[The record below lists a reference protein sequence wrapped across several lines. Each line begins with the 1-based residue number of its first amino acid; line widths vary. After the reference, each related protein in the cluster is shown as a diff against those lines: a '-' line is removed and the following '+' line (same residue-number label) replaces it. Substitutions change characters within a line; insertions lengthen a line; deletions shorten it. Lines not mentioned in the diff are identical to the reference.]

1 MDDKPLFNGNLF
13 EYEGGMMYFP
23 GGIDA
28 FCVRHDLELVEIRE
42 DGAVWVMFSGKEDWD
57 EWPVA
62 KSRAKLGVVG
72 K

>member
-1 MDDKPLFNGNLF
+1 
-13 EYEGGMMYFP
+13 MMYFP

-42 DGAVWVMFSGKEDWD
+42 DGAVWVMLEGSGDWT

-62 KSRAKLGVVG
+62 KNAPKLGVVG
-72 K
+72 GK